1 MKKQYIV
8 SFDQGTTSSRC
19 IVYNAQMEEVSR
31 GQLPFE
37 QFFPD
42 SGWVEH
48 DPEEIWQT
56 SLSSFEHACK
66 TLGDVK
72 DFIEAIGITNQ
83 RETTVV
89 WDRRN
94 GKAVYPAIVWQDR
107 RTLSYCNELKSKGL
121 EDGIREKTGLPI
133 DPYFSASKVR
143 WILNSSEEIR
153 QRAEEGHLCFGT
165 IDSWLIWKLTQG
177 KSHITD
183 ASNAS
188 RTMLFNLKN
197 GSWDEELCKLFDIPM
212 SMLPKVVDSSGDLAI
227 AHPDVLGGAIPIRGI
242 AGDQQAAL
250 YGHDAIEE
258 GMLKNTYGTGCF
270 MLMNTG
276 EKILDPSSGILATV
290 AWQINGKITYAA
302 EGSVF
307 NAGSAMTWLEDVNL
321 IENVKETAL
330 SAEKSPHNPLLIFVP
345 AFTGLGAPYWD
356 STARGLLIGL
366 ERNTS
371 KEAIARA
378 VLESIAYQ
386 NQDLLLAMKHASG
399 LEPSALYVDGGMTAN
414 SFLMQFQS
422 DLCQIAIHLPSNQEQ
437 TALGAAKLAA
447 KPSNFFSENIERD
460 SSLFS
465 PSTLDYKEGYS
476 QWKKAAQRAMH
487 WTSTQD

>member
-19 IVYNAQMEEVSR
+19 IVYNTQREEVSR

-37 QFFPD
+37 QFFPN

-56 SLSSFEHACK
+56 SLSSFEQACK

-72 DFIEAIGITNQ
+72 DSIEAIGITNQ

-107 RTLSYCNELKSKGL
+107 RTLSFCNDLKSKGL
-121 EDGIREKTGLPI
+121 EDGIHEKTGLPI

-143 WILNSSEEIR
+143 WILNYSEEIR

-177 KSHITD
+177 ESHITD

-227 AHPDVLGGAIPIRGI
+227 AHPDVLGEAIPIRGI

-276 EKILDPSSGILATV
+276 DKILDPSSGILATV
-290 AWQINGKITYAA
+290 AWRINGKITYAA

-321 IENVKETAL
+321 IQNVKETAQ
-330 SAEKSPHNPLLIFVP
+330 SAEKTPHNPLLVFVP

-371 KEAIARA
+371 KEAIGRA

-422 DLCQIAIHLPSNQEQ
+422 DLCQIVIHLPSNQEQ

-447 KPSNFFSENIERD
+447 KPSNFFSDNSEHD
-460 SSLFS
+460 TSLFS
-465 PSTLDYKEGYS
+465 PSASDYKEGYA
-476 QWKKAAQRAMH
+476 QWQKATQRAMH

>member
-19 IVYNAQMEEVSR
+19 IVYNAQMTEVSR

-37 QFFPD
+37 QFFPN

-48 DPEEIWQT
+48 NPEEIWQT
-56 SLSSFEHACK
+56 SLSSFKQACK
-66 TLGDVK
+66 ILGDVK
-72 DFIEAIGITNQ
+72 DSIEAIGITNQ

-94 GKAVYPAIVWQDR
+94 GKEVYPAIVWQDR

-121 EDGIREKTGLPI
+121 EDRIRDKTGLPI

-143 WILNSSEEIR
+143 WILNYSEEIR

-188 RTMLFNLKN
+188 RTMLFNLKT
-197 GSWDEELCKLFDIPM
+197 GSWDKELCKLFDIPM
-212 SMLPKVVDSSGDLAI
+212 SMLPEVVDSSGDLAI
-227 AHPDVLGGAIPIRGI
+227 AHPDVLGGVIPIRGI

-276 EKILDPSSGILATV
+276 DKILDPSSGILTTV
-290 AWQINGKITYAA
+290 AWRINGKITYAA

-321 IENVKETAL
+321 IKNVKETAQ
-330 SAEKSPHNPLLIFVP
+330 SAEKTPHNPLLIFVP

-447 KPSNFFSENIERD
+447 KPSNFFSENIEHNT
-460 SSLFS
+460 SLFS
-465 PSTLDYKEGYS
+465 PGTSDYKEGYT
-476 QWKKAAQRAMH
+476 QWKKATQRAMH

>member
-19 IVYNAQMEEVSR
+19 ILYNAQMAEVSR
-31 GQLPFE
+31 GQLPFK
-37 QFFPD
+37 QFFPN

-56 SLSSFEHACK
+56 SLSSFEQACN
-66 TLGDVK
+66 TLGKVK
-72 DFIEAIGITNQ
+72 DSIEAIGITNQ

-121 EDGIREKTGLPI
+121 EDGIRDKTGLPI

-143 WILNSSEEIR
+143 WILNSSQGIR
-153 QRAEEGHLCFGT
+153 QLAEDGHLCFGT

-177 KSHITD
+177 KYHITD

-188 RTMLFNLKN
+188 RTMLFNLKS
-197 GSWDEELCKLFDIPM
+197 GSWDEEICELFDIPM
-212 SMLPKVVDSSGDLAI
+212 SMLPKVVDSSGHLAI
-227 AHPDVLGGAIPIRGI
+227 AHPDVLGAAIPIRGI

-250 YGHDAIEE
+250 FGHDAIEE

-276 EKILDPSSGILATV
+276 SKPLDPSSGILATV
-290 AWQINGKITYAA
+290 AWQINGKMTYAA

-321 IENVKETAL
+321 IENVKESAQ
-330 SAEKSPHNPLLIFVP
+330 SAEKTAHNPLLIFVP

-371 KEAIARA
+371 KEAIGRA

-447 KPSNFFSENIERD
+447 KPSNFFSKRIGQPA
-460 SSLFS
+460 SLFS
-465 PSTLDYKEGYS
+465 PSDSEYKEGYA

>member
-19 IVYNAQMEEVSR
+19 IVYNAQMTEVSR

-37 QFFPD
+37 QFFPN

-48 DPEEIWQT
+48 NPEEIWQT
-56 SLSSFEHACK
+56 SLSSFKQACK
-66 TLGDVK
+66 ILGDVK
-72 DFIEAIGITNQ
+72 DSIEAIGITNQ

-121 EDGIREKTGLPI
+121 EDRIRDKTGLPI

-143 WILNSSEEIR
+143 WILNYSEEIR

-188 RTMLFNLKN
+188 RTMLFNLKT
-197 GSWDEELCKLFDIPM
+197 GSWDKELCKLFDIPM
-212 SMLPKVVDSSGDLAI
+212 SMLPEVVDSSGDLAI
-227 AHPDVLGGAIPIRGI
+227 AHPDVLGGVIPIRGI

-276 EKILDPSSGILATV
+276 DKILDPSSGILTTV
-290 AWQINGKITYAA
+290 AWRINGKITYAA

-321 IENVKETAL
+321 IKNVKETAQ
-330 SAEKSPHNPLLIFVP
+330 SAEKTPHNPLLIFVP

-447 KPSNFFSENIERD
+447 KPSNFFSENIEHNT
-460 SSLFS
+460 SLFS
-465 PSTLDYKEGYS
+465 PGTSDYKEGYT
-476 QWKKAAQRAMH
+476 QWKKATQRAMH

>member
-19 IVYNAQMEEVSR
+19 IVYNAQMTEVSR

-37 QFFPD
+37 QFFPN

-48 DPEEIWQT
+48 NPEEIWQT
-56 SLSSFEHACK
+56 SLSSFKQACK
-66 TLGDVK
+66 ILGDVK
-72 DFIEAIGITNQ
+72 DSIEAIGITNQ

-121 EDGIREKTGLPI
+121 EDRIRDKTGLPI

-143 WILNSSEEIR
+143 WILNYSEEIR

-188 RTMLFNLKN
+188 RTMLFNLKT
-197 GSWDEELCKLFDIPM
+197 GSWDKELCKLFDIPM
-212 SMLPKVVDSSGDLAI
+212 SMLPEVVDSSGDLAI
-227 AHPDVLGGAIPIRGI
+227 AHPDVLGGVIPIRGI

-276 EKILDPSSGILATV
+276 DKILDPSSGILTTV
-290 AWQINGKITYAA
+290 AWRINGKITYAA

-321 IENVKETAL
+321 IKNVKETAQ
-330 SAEKSPHNPLLIFVP
+330 SAEKTPHNPLLIFVP

-447 KPSNFFSENIERD
+447 AVSR
-460 SSLFS
+460 
-465 PSTLDYKEGYS
+465 
-476 QWKKAAQRAMH
+476 RMR
-487 WTSTQD
+487 TQHKV

>member
-121 EDGIREKTGLPI
+121 EDGIRDKTGLPI

>member
-121 EDGIREKTGLPI
+121 EDGIRDKTGLPI

-177 KSHITD
+177 ESHITD

-227 AHPDVLGGAIPIRGI
+227 THPDVLGGAIPIRGI

-276 EKILDPSSGILATV
+276 DKILDPSSGILATV
-290 AWQINGKITYAA
+290 AWRINGKITYAA

-307 NAGSAMTWLEDVNL
+307 NAGSAMTWLEDVSL
-321 IENVKETAL
+321 IQNVKETAQ
-330 SAEKSPHNPLLIFVP
+330 SAEKTPHNPLLVFVP

-371 KEAIARA
+371 KEAIGRA

-399 LEPSALYVDGGMTAN
+399 LEPTALYVDGGMTAN

-422 DLCQIAIHLPSNQEQ
+422 DLCQIVIHLPSNQEQ

-447 KPSNFFSENIERD
+447 RPNNFFAESSEHET
-460 SSLFS
+460 SLFS
-465 PSTLDYKEGYS
+465 PSASDYKEGYA
-476 QWKKAAQRAMH
+476 QWKKATQRAMH

>member
-19 IVYNAQMEEVSR
+19 IVYNAQMKEVSR
-31 GQLPFE
+31 GQLPFA
-37 QFFPD
+37 QFFPN

-48 DPEEIWQT
+48 DPEEIWET
-56 SLSSFEHACK
+56 SLSSFKQACK
-66 TLGDVK
+66 ILGEVK
-72 DFIEAIGITNQ
+72 DSIEAIGITNQ

-121 EDGIREKTGLPI
+121 EDRIRDKTGLPI

-188 RTMLFNLKN
+188 RTMLFNLTT

-212 SMLPKVVDSSGDLAI
+212 SMLPEVVDSSGDLAI

-276 EKILDPSSGILATV
+276 DKILDPSSGILATV

-386 NQDLLLAMKHASG
+386 NQDLLLAMKHASC

>member
-1 MKKQYIV
+1 
-8 SFDQGTTSSRC
+8 
-19 IVYNAQMEEVSR
+19 
-31 GQLPFE
+31 
-37 QFFPD
+37 
-42 SGWVEH
+42 
-48 DPEEIWQT
+48 
-56 SLSSFEHACK
+56 
-66 TLGDVK
+66 
-72 DFIEAIGITNQ
+72 
-83 RETTVV
+83 
-89 WDRRN
+89 
-94 GKAVYPAIVWQDR
+94 
-107 RTLSYCNELKSKGL
+107 
-121 EDGIREKTGLPI
+121 
-133 DPYFSASKVR
+133 
-143 WILNSSEEIR
+143 
-153 QRAEEGHLCFGT
+153 

-188 RTMLFNLKN
+188 RTMLFNLTT
-197 GSWDEELCKLFDIPM
+197 GSWDEELCKLFNIPM
-212 SMLPKVVDSSGDLAI
+212 SMLPEVVDSSGDLAI

-276 EKILDPSSGILATV
+276 DKILDPSSGILATV

-386 NQDLLLAMKHASG
+386 NQDLLLAMKHASC

>member
-19 IVYNAQMEEVSR
+19 IVYNAQMKEVSR

-37 QFFPD
+37 QFFPN

-48 DPEEIWQT
+48 DPEEIWET
-56 SLSSFEHACK
+56 SLSSFKQACK
-66 TLGDVK
+66 ILGEVK
-72 DFIEAIGITNQ
+72 DSIEAIGITNQ

-121 EDGIREKTGLPI
+121 EDSIREKTGLPI

-188 RTMLFNLKN
+188 RTMLFNLTT

-212 SMLPKVVDSSGDLAI
+212 SMLPQVVDSSGDLAI
-227 AHPDVLGGAIPIRGI
+227 AHPDVLGSAIPIRGI

-290 AWQINGKITYAA
+290 AWRINGKITYAA

-307 NAGSAMTWLEDVNL
+307 NAGSAMTWLKDVDL
-321 IENVKETAL
+321 IENVKETAQ
-330 SAEKSPHNPLLIFVP
+330 SAEKTPHNPLLVFVP

-422 DLCQIAIHLPSNQEQ
+422 DLCQIVIHLPSNQEQ

-447 KPSNFFSENIERD
+447 KPSNFFSDNSEHD
-460 SSLFS
+460 TSLFS
-465 PSTLDYKEGYS
+465 PTASDYKEGYA
-476 QWKKAAQRAMH
+476 QWKKATQRAMH

>member
-121 EDGIREKTGLPI
+121 EDGIRDKTGLPI

-188 RTMLFNLKN
+188 RTMLFNLN
-197 GSWDEELCKLFDIPM
+197 TGSWDKELCKLFDIPM
-212 SMLPKVVDSSGDLAI
+212 SMLPEVVDSCGDLAI

>member
-19 IVYNAQMEEVSR
+19 ILYNAQMTEVSR

-37 QFFPD
+37 QSFPN

-56 SLSSFEHACK
+56 SLSSFKQACK
-66 TLGDVK
+66 ILGDVK
-72 DFIEAIGITNQ
+72 DSIEAIGVTNQ

-89 WDRRN
+89 WDKRN

-121 EDGIREKTGLPI
+121 EDRIRDKTGLPI

-188 RTMLFNLKN
+188 RTMLFNLTT
-197 GSWDEELCKLFDIPM
+197 GTWDEELCTLFDIPM

-227 AHPDVLGGAIPIRGI
+227 AHPDVLGAAIPIRGI

-250 YGHDAIEE
+250 YGHDAIEK

-276 EKILDPSSGILATV
+276 DKILDSSSGILATV
-290 AWQINGKITYAA
+290 AWRINGKVTYAA

-321 IENVKETAL
+321 IENVAETAQN
-330 SAEKSPHNPLLIFVP
+330 AEETPHNPQLIFVP

-371 KEAIARA
+371 KEAIVRA
-378 VLESIAYQ
+378 VLESIAHQ

-399 LEPSALYVDGGMTAN
+399 LEPAAIYVDGGMTAN

-422 DLCQIAIHLPSNQEQ
+422 DLSQIAIHLPSNQEQ

-447 KPSNFFSENIERD
+447 KPNNFFSENAAQNA
-460 SSLFS
+460 SFFT
-465 PSTLDYKEGYS
+465 PSASDYKEGYA
-476 QWKKAAQRAMH
+476 QWKKATQRAMH

>member
-19 IVYNAQMEEVSR
+19 IVYNTQREEVSR

-37 QFFPD
+37 QFFPN

-72 DFIEAIGITNQ
+72 DSIEAIGITNQ

-107 RTLSYCNELKSKGL
+107 RTLSFCNDLKSKGL

-143 WILNSSEEIR
+143 WILNSSKEIR
-153 QRAEEGHLCFGT
+153 QRAEEGHLRFGT

-177 KSHITD
+177 ESHITD
-183 ASNAS
+183 PSNAS

-227 AHPDVLGGAIPIRGI
+227 AHPDVLGEAIPIRGI

-276 EKILDPSSGILATV
+276 DKILDPSSGILATV
-290 AWQINGKITYAA
+290 AWRINGKITYAA

-321 IENVKETAL
+321 IQNLKETAQ
-330 SAEKSPHNPLLIFVP
+330 SAEKTRHNPLLVFVP

-371 KEAIARA
+371 KEAIGRA

-399 LEPSALYVDGGMTAN
+399 LEPTALYVDGGMTVN

-422 DLCQIAIHLPSNQEQ
+422 DLCQIVIHLPSNQEQ

-447 KPSNFFSENIERD
+447 RPSNFFAESSEQNT
-460 SSLFS
+460 SLFS
-465 PSTLDYKEGYS
+465 PNASDYNEGYA
-476 QWKKAAQRAMH
+476 QWQKATQRAMH

>member
-121 EDGIREKTGLPI
+121 EDGIRDKTGLPI

-177 KSHITD
+177 ESHITD

>member
-19 IVYNAQMEEVSR
+19 IVYNAQMKEVSR

-37 QFFPD
+37 QFFPN

-48 DPEEIWQT
+48 DPEEIWET
-56 SLSSFEHACK
+56 SLSSFKQACK
-66 TLGDVK
+66 ILGEVK
-72 DFIEAIGITNQ
+72 DSIEAIGITNQ

-121 EDGIREKTGLPI
+121 EDRIRDKTGLPI

-188 RTMLFNLKN
+188 RTMLFNLTTA
-197 GSWDEELCKLFDIPM
+197 SWDEELCKLFDIPM

-227 AHPDVLGGAIPIRGI
+227 AHPDILGVAIPIRGI

-276 EKILDPSSGILATV
+276 DKILDPSSGILATV
-290 AWQINGKITYAA
+290 AWRINGKITYAA

-321 IENVKETAL
+321 IQNVKETGQ
-330 SAEKSPHNPLLIFVP
+330 SAEKTPHNPLLIFVP
-345 AFTGLGAPYWD
+345 
-356 STARGLLIGL
+356 
-366 ERNTS
+366 
-371 KEAIARA
+371 
-378 VLESIAYQ
+378 
-386 NQDLLLAMKHASG
+386 
-399 LEPSALYVDGGMTAN
+399 
-414 SFLMQFQS
+414 
-422 DLCQIAIHLPSNQEQ
+422 
-437 TALGAAKLAA
+437 
-447 KPSNFFSENIERD
+447 
-460 SSLFS
+460 
-465 PSTLDYKEGYS
+465 
-476 QWKKAAQRAMH
+476 
-487 WTSTQD
+487 

>member
-1 MKKQYIV
+1 MKNQYIV

-19 IVYNAQMEEVSR
+19 ILYNEKMAEVSR

-37 QFFPD
+37 QFFPN

-56 SLSSFEHACK
+56 SLSSFKQACK

-72 DFIEAIGITNQ
+72 DTIEAIGITNQ

-107 RTLSYCNELKSKGL
+107 RTMSYCNDLKSKGL
-121 EDGIREKTGLPI
+121 EDGIRNKTGLPI
-133 DPYFSASKVR
+133 DPYFSASKVH
-143 WILNSSEEIR
+143 WILNYSKGIR
-153 QRAEEGHLCFGT
+153 QLAEEGHLCFGT

-188 RTMLFNLKN
+188 RTMLFNLKT

-212 SMLPKVVDSSGDLAI
+212 SMLPEVVDSSGDLAM
-227 AHPDVLGGAIPIRGI
+227 AHPDVLGAAIPIRGI

-276 EKILDPSSGILATV
+276 DKPLDPSSGILATV
-290 AWQINGKITYAA
+290 AWRINGKITYAA

-307 NAGSAMTWLEDVNL
+307 NAGSAMTWLKDVDL
-321 IENVKETAL
+321 IKNVKETAHT
-330 SAEKSPHNPLLIFVP
+330 AEKTLHNPLLIFVP

-356 STARGLLIGL
+356 STARGLIIGL

-371 KEAIARA
+371 KEAIGRA

-399 LEPSALYVDGGMTAN
+399 LEPSALYVDGGMSAN

-422 DLCQIAIHLPSNQEQ
+422 DLSQIDIHLPSNQEQ

-447 KPSNFFSENIERD
+447 KPSNFFTDNSGKD
-460 SSLFS
+460 ASLFTS
-465 PSTLDYKEGYS
+465 GTSNYKDGYA

>member
-19 IVYNAQMEEVSR
+19 IVYNAQMKEVSR

-37 QFFPD
+37 QFFPN

-48 DPEEIWQT
+48 DPEEIWET
-56 SLSSFEHACK
+56 SLSSFKQACK
-66 TLGDVK
+66 ILGEVK
-72 DFIEAIGITNQ
+72 DSIEAIGITNQ

-121 EDGIREKTGLPI
+121 EDRIRDKTGLPI

-188 RTMLFNLKN
+188 RTMLFNLTT

-212 SMLPKVVDSSGDLAI
+212 SMLPEVVDSSGDLAI

-276 EKILDPSSGILATV
+276 DKILDPSSGILATV

-386 NQDLLLAMKHASG
+386 NQDLLLAMKHASC

-465 PSTLDYKEGYS
+465 PSTLDYKEGYN

>member
-1 MKKQYIV
+1 MRKQYIV

-19 IVYNAQMEEVSR
+19 IVYNAQKEEVSR
-31 GQLPFE
+31 GQMPFE
-37 QFFPD
+37 QFFPN

-56 SLSSFEHACK
+56 SLASFEQACK
-66 TLGDVK
+66 ALGEAK
-72 DFIEAIGITNQ
+72 DSIEALGITNQ

-107 RTLSYCNELKSKGL
+107 RTLAYCNELKSKGL
-121 EDGIREKTGLPI
+121 ENDIRDKTGLPI
-133 DPYFSASKVR
+133 DPYFSASKIR
-143 WILNSSEEIR
+143 WILNSSQAIR
-153 QRAEEGHLCFGT
+153 ELAEEGHLCFGT

-188 RTMLFNLKN
+188 RTMLFNLKTGN
-197 GSWDEELCKLFDIPM
+197 WDGELCKLFGIPM
-212 SMLPKVVDSSGDLAI
+212 SMLPEVVDSSGELAMT
-227 AHPDVLGGAIPIRGI
+227 HPDVLGAAIPIRGI

-276 EKILDPSSGILATV
+276 ENILDPSSGILATV
-290 AWQINGKITYAA
+290 AWRIHGKITYAA

-321 IENVKETAL
+321 IEHVKETAQ
-330 SAEKSPHNPLLIFVP
+330 SAEATAHNPLLIFVP

-371 KEAIARA
+371 KQAIARA

-399 LEPSALYVDGGMTAN
+399 LEPSAIYVDGGMTAN

-422 DLCQIAIHLPSNQEQ
+422 DLSQIVIHLPFNQEQ

-447 KPSNFFSENIERD
+447 KPSNFFSENRELNA
-460 SSLFS
+460 SLFS
-465 PSTLDYKEGYS
+465 PSASDYNEGYAK
-476 QWKKAAQRAMH
+476 WKRATQRAMH

>member
-19 IVYNAQMEEVSR
+19 IVYNAQMTEVSR

-37 QFFPD
+37 QFFPN

-48 DPEEIWQT
+48 NPEEIWQT
-56 SLSSFEHACK
+56 SLSSFKQACK
-66 TLGDVK
+66 ILGDVK
-72 DFIEAIGITNQ
+72 DSIEAIGITNQ

-121 EDGIREKTGLPI
+121 EDRIRDKTGLPI

-143 WILNSSEEIR
+143 WILNYSEEIR

-188 RTMLFNLKN
+188 RTMLFNLKT
-197 GSWDEELCKLFDIPM
+197 GSWDKELCKLFDIPM
-212 SMLPKVVDSSGDLAI
+212 SMLPEVVDSSGDLAI
-227 AHPDVLGGAIPIRGI
+227 AHPDVLGGVIPIRGI

-276 EKILDPSSGILATV
+276 DKILDPSSGILTTV
-290 AWQINGKITYAA
+290 AWRINGKITYAA

-321 IENVKETAL
+321 IKNVKETAQ
-330 SAEKSPHNPLLIFVP
+330 SAEKTPHNPLLIFVP

-447 KPSNFFSENIERD
+447 KPSTFFSENIEHNT
-460 SSLFS
+460 SLFS
-465 PSTLDYKEGYS
+465 PGTSDYKEGYT
-476 QWKKAAQRAMH
+476 QWKKATQRAMH